1 MNLTETIAPKSDQ
14 INADDL
20 ISGPITVTIAEVVKG
35 SAEQPV
41 DVRLVEFPNRAYRPS
56 KSMRRIL
63 VSAWGPS
70 AEEYAGR
77 RLTLY
82 RNPEIMFGP
91 NKVGGVEIS
100 HLSHISKPLTVA
112 LTATRGRRKNFT
124 VEPLPD
130 IVQRD
135 WAAEIALA
143 ASDLSALEALGK
155 AAKQAGAGDDVVGEI
170 RAAYKAA
177 SPAAAKG
184 ADGPR
189 S

>member
-1 MNLTETIAPKSDQ
+1 MDMAATIAPKSDQ

-20 ISGPITVTIAEVVKG
+20 ISGPVTVTISEVAKG
-35 SAEQPV
+35 TPEQPV
-41 DVRLVEFPNRAYRPS
+41 NVALVEYPGRAYRPS

-63 VSAWGPS
+63 VSAWGANAS
-70 AEEYAGR
+70 AYAGR

-100 HLSHISKPLTVA
+100 HLSHIGKPLTVA

-130 IVQRD
+130 VVQRD
-135 WAAEIALA
+135 WTAEIQLA

-155 AAKQAGAGDDVVGEI
+155 AAKQAGASEDVVGEI
-170 RAAYKAA
+170 RAAYMN
-177 SPAAAKG
+177 AKG
-184 ADGPR
+184 GEA
-189 S
+189 